1 MQLRGQQDRRKAT
14 QRGVT
19 SYDRRKRQRR
29 RASPDDAVTFTSVAP
44 SEYSELQADDLDF
57 TIVRRRSE

>member
-1 MQLRGQQDRRKAT
+1 MQIRSKQDRRKAT

-29 RASPDDAVTFTSVAP
+29 RASHDDAVTFTPVAP
-44 SEYSELQADDLDF
+44 SEYAELKADELDF
-57 TIVRRRSE
+57 TIVRRRSD